1 MTINKKK
8 NLILYL
14 WEQNV
19 PCTAAEL
26 ADVLN
31 VSVRTVK
38 MYVKEINALAASEGC
53 AFLQQGIHCVKN

>member
-38 MYVKEINALAASEGC
+38 MYVKETTRLRIRRLC
-53 AFLQQGIHCVKN
+53 FPPTRDTLR

>member
-1 MTINKKK
+1 MAINKKK

-26 ADVLN
+26 ADVLKRIRQN
-31 VSVRTVK
+31 R
-38 MYVKEINALAASEGC
+38 
-53 AFLQQGIHCVKN
+53 